1 MICFLP
7 PEFFLAPL
15 EQLYHVEG
23 RTLPIKRPS
32 DYLPSALIL
41 SSVPLACLFRYTV
54 VHVLVLFTMVAAA
67 FGSTVP
73 SYNTPAPTYN
83 APAPSY
89 RAPSPSYNA
98 PASSGPAQYDF
109 NYAVRDDY
117 SGNDYSH
124 QENRNG
130 YDSQGA
136 YYVLLPDGR
145 VQRVAYTVNGDSGY
159 VAEVTYEGEA
169 QYPAYQPAPSRSYQP
184 APAPSY
190 QPAPTPAYQTTP
202 SYA

>member
-1 MICFLP
+1 MSP
-7 PEFFLAPL
+7 
-15 EQLYHVEG
+15 Q
-23 RTLPIKRPS
+23 
-32 DYLPSALIL
+32 
-41 SSVPLACLFRYTV
+41 
-54 VHVLVLFTMVAAA
+54 VLVLFAVVAVAL
-67 FGSTVP
+67 GSTVP
-73 SYNTPAPTYN
+73 SYNTPAPSYS

-98 PASSGPAQYDF
+98 PAPSGPAQYDF
-109 NYAVRDDY
+109 TYAVRDDY
-117 SGNDYSH
+117 SGNDYNH

-130 YDSQGA
+130 YDTQGA

-190 QPAPTPAYQTTP
+190 GPAPTPSYQTTP